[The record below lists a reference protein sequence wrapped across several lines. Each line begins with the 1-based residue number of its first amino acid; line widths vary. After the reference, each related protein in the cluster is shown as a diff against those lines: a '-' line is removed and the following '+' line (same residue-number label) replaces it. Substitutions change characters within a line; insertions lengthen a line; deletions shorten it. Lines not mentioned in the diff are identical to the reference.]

1 MRSNK
6 RNTIHTE
13 VKEYL
18 ISMIGNAPYGLIAID
33 LEGIVTIANTLAAT
47 YLDVPAKT
55 SHSATSPDDLVDKP
69 LLPLISG
76 LEPFAATIDA
86 CLEKGRKPFDLE
98 QVFFKSRHF
107 NIRGR
112 IILNGLLITI
122 EDVTDQ
128 VKAEEALKVQA
139 RQLALTNKELE
150 EFAWLSSH
158 DMKSPIISL
167 DGLMSMM
174 EKNKAVRP
182 EFEHIFQM
190 AVNSTR
196 QMRKTI
202 MALNEIIAFR
212 KTLQTEKQKVFF
224 SEIWKEVTTAIQ
236 QSILASRAD
245 IHADFSACPF
255 VWYPPVHLKSIL
267 QNLLTNAIKY
277 KQKNKPPVIH
287 IRSFTEKG
295 ATVIE
300 FSDKGIGIDL
310 SLHRKKLFGIFQ
322 RFHTHTEG
330 MGIGL
335 HMIHSIVRSY
345 DGEIQIKSKVN
356 QGTTFKIYLS
366 HEKVQ

>member
-33 LEGIVTIANTLAAT
+33 LEGIVTIANTLAAQ
-47 YLDVPAKT
+47 YLDVPSGNGRRQT
-55 SHSATSPDDLVDKP
+55 NPEDLVDRP
-69 LLPLISG
+69 LLPFLSALSP
-76 LEPFAATIDA
+76 LEETIAD

-98 QVFFKSRHF
+98 QVPFKSRHF

-112 IILNGLLITI
+112 IILNGLLISI
-122 EDVTDQ
+122 EEVTRQ
-128 VKAEEALKVQA
+128 VEAEQALKIQA
-139 RQLALTNKELE
+139 GQLAASNKELE

-182 EFEHIFQM
+182 GFEHIFQM
-190 AVNSTR
+190 AMNSTR

-212 KTLQTEKQKVFF
+212 KTLQIEKEKVALG
-224 SEIWKEVTTAIQ
+224 EIWEEIKTAIQ
-236 QSILASRAD
+236 QSIVASGA
-245 IHADFSACPF
+245 IIQADFSGCPV

-277 KQKNKPPVIH
+277 TRKGKAPVIH
-287 IRSFTEKG
+287 VRSFTEGKSP
-295 ATVIE
+295 VIE
-300 FSDKGIGIDL
+300 FTDEGIGIDL
-310 SLHRKKLFGIFQ
+310 KLHRQKLFGIFQ

-345 DGEIQIKSKVN
+345 NGRIQVKSKIN
-356 QGTTFKIYLS
+356 EGTTFKIYLS
-366 HEKVQ
+366 DEKVQ